1 MNLSV
6 LEPSDTATGSIII
19 CDEDHND
26 VAEVFHNALHTTPMS
41 AEDALKLARVM
52 ALGPQML
59 ERLREAASELVEASD
74 LLASQGLP
82 GIARMYQVA
91 GARTLELIA
100 RAEGGL

>member
-6 LEPSDTATGSIII
+6 LEPSDPATQSIII
-19 CDEDHND
+19 CDADHND
-26 VAEVFHNALHTTPMS
+26 VAEVFHSALHTVPMD

-59 ERLREAASELVEASD
+59 EQLKQAAVELVEASN
-74 LLASQGLP
+74 LLTSQGLP
-82 GIARMYQVA
+82 GVASLYQAA

-100 RAEGGL
+100 RAEGGK